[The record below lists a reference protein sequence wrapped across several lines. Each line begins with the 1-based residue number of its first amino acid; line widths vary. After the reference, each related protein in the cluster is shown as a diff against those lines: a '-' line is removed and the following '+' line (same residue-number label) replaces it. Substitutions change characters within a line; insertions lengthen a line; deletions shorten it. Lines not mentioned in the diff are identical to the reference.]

1 MIKSLENYSIL
12 LLCETAK
19 VSRSGYYKFLSTEKT
34 REKKGKID
42 VENAETIRVLLGKK
56 KGIYGYRRATM
67 EIAQKGITMNHKKVA
82 RLMELFDLQ
91 AKIRRKNP
99 YKNIFKKTEN
109 HKTFENILQR
119 NFRQTVPEKT
129 GGTDITYI
137 PFMGRFIY
145 FSGIKD
151 YCDGEILAWSASL
164 NIDMPLVM
172 KTIDLLEERLGKE
185 KMKKFLLHSDQ
196 GGHYTSPQYY
206 NRIAEYGIIQSMSGK
221 GNCID
226 NASIESFFGHMKD
239 EIDLSS
245 CKIFEEAWSKLEEYV
260 DHYNNSRRQW
270 EKKKM
275 TPVQYR
281 NHLLSLAA
289 T

>member
-1 MIKSLENYSIL
+1 MRRFDIIL
-12 LLCETAK
+12 LCKIAK
-19 VSRSGYYKFLSTEKT
+19 VSRSGYYKFLSGEEARQKQEEKD
-34 REKKGKID
+34 R
-42 VENAETIRVLLGKK
+42 ENAEIIRVFLGKYL
-56 KGIYGYRRATM
+56 GIYGYRRTVMHLAGN
-67 EIAQKGITMNHKKVA
+67 GIIMNHKKA
-82 RLMELFDLQ
+82 SRIMGKFNLH

-99 YKNIFKKTEN
+99 YRKIFKKTEE
-109 HKTFENILQR
+109 HRTFENLLGR
-119 NFRQTVPEKT
+119 NFRQIAPEKA

-145 FSGIKD
+145 FSGVKD

-164 NIDMPLVM
+164 HIDMPLVM
-172 KTIDLLEERLGKE
+172 ETLDVLERRMGKE
-185 KMKKFLLHSDQ
+185 KLSGFLMHSDQ

-206 NRIAEYGIIQSMSGK
+206 SRIAGYGIIQSMSRK

-239 EIDLSS
+239 EIDISR
-245 CKIFEEAWSKLEEYV
+245 CKTFEDAKSELADYV
-260 DHYNNSRRQW
+260 EHYNNGRRQW

-281 NHLLSLAA
+281 NHLFSLAPA
-289 T
+289 PK